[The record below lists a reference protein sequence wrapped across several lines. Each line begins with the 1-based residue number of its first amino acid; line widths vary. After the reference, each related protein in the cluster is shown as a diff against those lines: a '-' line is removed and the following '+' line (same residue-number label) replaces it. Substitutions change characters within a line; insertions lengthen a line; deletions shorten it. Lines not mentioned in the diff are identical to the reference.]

1 VAADVE
7 RELRAGDGRLPLVAV
22 ALSAWWRTRTQTDG
36 ALQASEWARLGGVR
50 AIFADLADG
59 VFQGLDGAAQI
70 EARATLLELSS
81 DGKTRRS
88 LRRAALRERAGRPEA
103 FDRAVSAFVAGG
115 LLVEAGGA
123 LEIVHEFL
131 FTAWDRL
138 DGWLAD
144 ARSSRRLAAAL
155 REGAHTWQELGR
167 PATRLPGDP
176 EVVLAQLV
184 LSEGGL
190 EGEDADLVNEWLGA
204 ERRRALGT
212 RVRAAL
218 IAASVLAVL
227 LIGLGAWGKMVS
239 DAQAR
244 VDKSSHEAD
253 VAAQQARE
261 MEGRAIEAKADAIK
275 AKADAER
282 ARSGQ
287 DRAAERARQ
296 QQAEFDRLLG
306 EAASETQKAKVRC
319 TVLEKKERIQA
330 GGCPPGDVLC
340 TASEGGP
347 SAGGVLPHAG
357 VGIEEKK

>member
-1 VAADVE
+1 
-7 RELRAGDGRLPLVAV
+7 
-22 ALSAWWRTRTQTDG
+22 
-36 ALQASEWARLGGVR
+36 VR

-59 VFQGLDGAAQI
+59 VFQGLDGAAQS

-103 FDRAVSAFVAGG
+103 FDRAVDAFVAGG
-115 LLVEAGGA
+115 LLVETGGA

-131 FTAWDRL
+131 LTAWDRL

-144 ARSSRRLAAAL
+144 ARSSRRLAHAL

-167 PATRLPGDP
+167 PETRLPGDS
-176 EVVLAQLV
+176 EVVLAHMV

-190 EGEDADLVNEWLGA
+190 EGEDAELVHEWLGA

-212 RVRAAL
+212 RVRAAV
-218 IAASVLAVL
+218 IAASVLVL
-227 LIGLGAWGKMVS
+227 LIAGLGAWGKMVS
-239 DAQAR
+239 DAQAS
-244 VDKSSHEAD
+244 VDQSRKEAD
-253 VAAQQARE
+253 RAAQQASE
-261 MEGRAIEAKADAIK
+261 MEKRAVEAKSDAEK
-275 AKADAER
+275 AKHEAER

-330 GGCPPGDVLC
+330 GGCPPGDPLC
-340 TASEGGP
+340 ASLNPAPGLAPVMG
-347 SAGGVLPHAG
+347 AGDP
-357 VGIEEKK
+357 